1 MNWLIWVT
9 SFFNKSGVKQLLI
22 NVVKIWAHVNQ
33 LGCYKMDQ
41 FKDFPW
47 NYIHFLKVYN
57 VIVDGVVYEKDVA
70 VVASMGL

>member
-1 MNWLIWVT
+1 
-9 SFFNKSGVKQLLI
+9 
-22 NVVKIWAHVNQ
+22 
-33 LGCYKMDQ
+33 MDQ